1 MEDDTE
7 GEGQGQSRK
16 TSLDVKL
23 KNYTKWRKVKNSG
36 TVVSRF
42 LPMKLPYDS
51 GEPSASLICFSTLS
65 FLATTCSLI
74 T

>member
-1 MEDDTE
+1 
-7 GEGQGQSRK
+7 
-16 TSLDVKL
+16 
-23 KNYTKWRKVKNSG
+23 VKNSG

-65 FLATTCSLI
+65 FLATTCSLF